1 MHQQEAKPDSGQGE
15 IASTVAQQGRAGGG
29 LASRALSGSILSMI
43 GFGGGQIMRLASNLI
58 LTRILS
64 PDDFGLMTLVTGFL
78 IGLTMFSDMGLGP
91 SIQQS
96 KRGDDPA
103 FLDTAWTL
111 KIIRGGILLAVS
123 TLIAWPLAVFYN
135 APQFA
140 QVFPVAAISLLIAG
154 FNPTRIDTAARHM
167 FLGRLTAIELSAQ
180 AINIGIVVLSAY
192 LLQSVWALVIG
203 NIAGAAVMLVLTWL
217 FLPGHVD
224 RFRLEPS
231 SRAELVHFG
240 KWIFLSTICGFLLF
254 QGDRLI
260 LGRVLTLEQLGIYN
274 IGQFLG
280 TVPMMLGGAICGR
293 LFIPMYRQHP
303 PGESAANAH
312 ILSRARAGV
321 SVLLIF
327 GVALLVTIGPHL
339 VGLLYDARYYQA
351 GSLLVVIAL
360 LQLPQIMT
368 MSYDYSALAA
378 GDTRG
383 VFVMQACRA
392 TVYVLLVALG
402 AWYAGLKGV
411 FIGQALAYLLNYPVV
426 MRLARRH
433 NAWDPRHDLISVI
446 LMIALVFIGFWLYG
460 AEIAAALA

>member
-1 MHQQEAKPDSGQGE
+1 MSQQEGKAETGSPSGKG
-15 IASTVAQQGRAGGG
+15 S
-29 LASRALSGSILSMI
+29 LASRALGGSILSI
-43 GFGGGQIMRLASNLI
+43 AGYGGGQIMRLASNLI

-64 PDDFGLMTLVTGFL
+64 PDDFGLMALVTGFL
-78 IGLTMFSDMGLGP
+78 IGLAMFSDVGLGT

-111 KIIRGGILLAVS
+111 KIIRGAILLGVS
-123 TLIAWPLAVFYN
+123 MLIAWPLAVFYN

-140 QVFPVAAISLLIAG
+140 HVFPVTAISLLIAG
-154 FNPTRIDTAARHM
+154 FNPTRIDSAARHM
-167 FLGRLTAIELSAQ
+167 FLGRLTAIELLAQ
-180 AINIGIVVLSAY
+180 FINIGIVVLAAY

-203 NIAGAAVMLVLTWL
+203 NIAGALVMLVLTWA
-217 FLPGHVD
+217 FLPGHID
-224 RFRLEPS
+224 RFRLEAR

-274 IGQFLG
+274 IGHFMG
-280 TVPMMLGGAICGR
+280 TVPIMLGTAIGGR

-303 PGESAANAH
+303 PTESAANAR
-312 ILSRARAGV
+312 LLARSRAGV
-321 SVLLIF
+321 SALLVFSVLM
-327 GVALLVTIGPHL
+327 LVTIGPVL
-339 VGLLYDARYYQA
+339 VEWLYDARYHQA

-368 MSYDYSALAA
+368 MSYDYSAIAA

-383 VFVMQACRA
+383 LFIMQACRA
-392 TVYVLLVALG
+392 AVYILLVGLG
-402 AWYAGLKGV
+402 AWLDGLAGV
-411 FIGQALAYLLNYPVV
+411 FIGQALAFALNYPVAV
-426 MRLARRH
+426 RLARRH
-433 NAWDPRHDLISVI
+433 HAWDMRHDLISAAT
-446 LMIALVFIGFWLYG
+446 M
-460 AEIAAALA
+460 AALGALGFGLHGADILTALGQT

>member
-1 MHQQEAKPDSGQGE
+1 MTNLEEAASGAKESG
-15 IASTVAQQGRAGGG
+15 AQAAKGA
-29 LASRALSGSILSMI
+29 LASRALGGSILSII
-43 GFGGGQIMRLASNLI
+43 GFGGGQFMRLLSNLL

-111 KIIRGGILLAVS
+111 KIIRGGILLGVS
-123 TLIAWPLAVFYN
+123 TLIAWPLALFYN

-167 FLGRLTAIELSAQ
+167 FLGRLTAIELIAQ
-180 AINIGIVVLSAY
+180 AINIGIVVLAAY
-192 LLQSVWALVIG
+192 WLHSVWALVIG
-203 NIAGAAVMLVLTWL
+203 NIAGAAVMLLLTWL
-217 FLPGHVD
+217 FLPGHIN
-224 RFRLEPS
+224 RFRLEPEARS
-231 SRAELVHFG
+231 ELVHFG

-260 LGRVLTLEQLGIYN
+260 LGRVLSLEQLGIYN

-280 TVPMMLGGAICGR
+280 TVPMMLGGAIGGR

-303 PGESAANAH
+303 PSEGGSNIRTLAK
-312 ILSRARAGV
+312 ARAGV
-321 SVLLIF
+321 ACLLIF
-327 GVALLVTIGPHL
+327 GVAMLVVLGPDL
-339 VGLLYDARYYQA
+339 VGVLYDARYIHA
-351 GSLLVVIAL
+351 GGLLVIIAL
-360 LQLPQIMT
+360 LQLPQILT
-368 MSYDYSALAA
+368 SSYDYSALAA

-392 TVYVLLVALG
+392 SIYILLVAFG
-402 AWYAGLKGV
+402 AWHEGLAGV
-411 FIGQALAYLLNYPVV
+411 FIGQALAFVLNYPIAV
-426 MRLARRH
+426 RLARRH
-433 NAWDPRHDLISVI
+433 HAWDPRHDLVVW
-446 LMIALVFIGFWLYG
+446 AVTLVLVGLAFWLHE
-460 AEIAAALA
+460 AEIVAALANS

>member
-1 MHQQEAKPDSGQGE
+1 MSQSETNLVGDDLDNKPRK
-15 IASTVAQQGRAGGG
+15 T
-29 LASRALSGSILSMI
+29 LASRALGGSILSII
-43 GFGGGQIMRLASNLI
+43 GFGGGQTMRLASNLI

-123 TLIAWPLAVFYN
+123 TLIAWPLALFYQ
-135 APQFA
+135 APEFA
-140 QVFPVAAISLLIAG
+140 HVFPVAAISLLIAG

-167 FLGRLTAIELSAQ
+167 YLGRLTAIELTAQ
-180 AINIGIVVLSAY
+180 AINIGIVVLAAFW
-192 LLQSVWALVIG
+192 LQSVWALVIG
-203 NIAGAAVMLVLTWL
+203 NVAGAVVMLTLTWL

-224 RFRLEPS
+224 RFRLEPEA
-231 SRAELVHFG
+231 RAELMHFG

-280 TVPMMLGGAICGR
+280 TVPMMLGGAIGGR

-303 PGESAANAH
+303 PQESLANVRMLMRTRAAVA
-312 ILSRARAGV
+312 A
-321 SVLLIF
+321 LLIL
-327 GVALLVTIGPHL
+327 GVTILALTGPWI
-339 VGLLYDARYYQA
+339 VELLYDARYHRA
-351 GSLLVVIAL
+351 GGLLILIAL
-360 LQLPQIMT
+360 LQLPQILT
-368 MSYDYSALAA
+368 ISYDYSALAA

-383 VFVMQACRA
+383 VFIMQANRA
-392 TVYVLLVALG
+392 LIYVICVGFG
-402 AWYAGLKGV
+402 AYWDGLAGV
-411 FIGQALAYLLNYPVV
+411 FIGQAIAFVLNYPVV
-426 MRLARRH
+426 VRLARRH
-433 NAWDPRHDLISVI
+433 RAWDVRHDALIVGYTV
-446 LMIALVFIGFWLYG
+446 LLIALAFSVNGDAIT
-460 AEIAAALA
+460 AAIASG